1 MTAVTQTETPPL
13 STPRPARGGLKSEAP
28 AGADWRVERPRDH
41 SRVSQADGR
50 PRPASEG
57 LKKRSTQIAVL
68 RLWHAVL
75 AGGFVVAWAT
85 GDENT
90 YALHQFS
97 GYVVLAAL
105 MVRGLIAAFSP
116 ADSLLGWPKLSRAQ
130 VWDWLAIRRGRN
142 PLFAGLALALLATVA
157 ATAASGAI
165 ADWVT
170 WMEHPHEAAS
180 DITLA
185 VIFAHIAFVF
195 YQYGG
200 RPWVLTQIR
209 RIRASLW
216 GMK

>member
-1 MTAVTQTETPPL
+1 MTTVTQAEAPPL
-13 STPRPARGGLKSEAP
+13 SAPRPPRERGRKKFLT
-28 AGADWRVERPRDH
+28 RPR
-41 SRVSQADGR
+41 
-50 PRPASEG
+50 
-57 LKKRSTQIAVL
+57 QIAVL
-68 RLWHAVL
+68 RAWHAVL

-97 GYVVLAAL
+97 GYVVLVALGLRAAL
-105 MVRGLIAAFSP
+105 AAFSP
-116 ADSLLGWPKLSRAQ
+116 ADSLLGWPKLTVAQ
-130 VWDWLAIRRGRN
+130 VRDWLVKGRGRN

-170 WMEHPHEAAS
+170 WMEDPHEAAS

-200 RPWVLTQIR
+200 RPWFWAQLR
-209 RIRASLW
+209 RIHTHFW
-216 GMK
+216 GNKS